1 MRRELAG
8 NVVAFD
14 GGNARRAN
22 TERACHLFD
31 AARGCCRV
39 SRAEV
44 ADDLDARRET
54 ARENRRQ
61 HPIECG
67 TVAALRILP
76 PLELAKRQRTLGQ
89 RLVHQKARTGLRG
102 ERVHNGAACITS
114 ITGKPGRCADENFRH
129 ATMLTGG
136 VYRVKRPAGRKER
149 YSSIGTMAASLELR
163 SVSDV
168 FTLRTLRAA
177 VSFSTKA

>member
-1 MRRELAG
+1 MRRA
-8 NVVAFD
+8 AC
-14 GGNARRAN
+14 RRV
-22 TERACHLFD
+22 R
-31 AARGCCRV
+31 
-39 SRAEV
+39 RAEV
-44 ADDLDARRET
+44 ADDLDARCET

-61 HPIECG
+61 HPIECR

-76 PLELAKRQRTLGQ
+76 ALELAQRQRALGQ

-102 ERVHNGAACITS
+102 ERVHNRAACIAS
-114 ITGKPGRCADENFRH
+114 VTGKPGRSADENLRH
-129 ATMLTGG
+129 ATMLSGG
-136 VYRVKRPAGRKER
+136 VYRVKRRAGRKER
-149 YSSIGTMAASLELR
+149 YSSMGTMAASLELR